1 MKNTLK
7 LEGLAQFI
15 LGIYLFSLTSFAWWW
30 FPLLL
35 LTPDV
40 GMVGY
45 LVNSKLGAATYNLFH
60 HKGIA
65 ILILWVGYFLDQ
77 HVLQTVPR
85 A

>member
-45 LVNSKLGAATYNLFH
+45 LVNSKLGYWLC
-60 HKGIA
+60 
-65 ILILWVGYFLDQ
+65 W
-77 HVLQTVPR
+77 
-85 A
+85 